1 VYDRAQIDAIL
12 DEALVCH
19 VGFVHDGQPF
29 VIPTLH
35 ARVGDVVYVHGSSA
49 SRMLRML
56 AEGAPCAL
64 TATLLDGIVLAR
76 SAFHHSAN
84 YRSVTVLGRASLV
97 QSDEERLRALEAF
110 SEHLV
115 PGRWAQVRAPN
126 RKELKATQVL
136 ALALDEASAKVR
148 RGPPVDDDED
158 VGSDVW
164 AGEIPLQLQALQPRP
179 DPQLAAGIALP
190 REVSAWRATRD
201 GSHLLAGR
209 APGAS
214 ARSTSAAL
222 RAQLRAVDPHA
233 RAGPVAMRLRA
244 QPGDAFAMV
253 RARQRLA
260 VTDDAGGS
268 DLETAAQPSRQAQRG
283 IQLALVFEDLT
294 IGAPDV
300 LDPDRRVVQAD
311 GMAAHDAHGH
321 ELEDPAI
328 LAHDVVRADAR
339 QLVQLDV
346 GNVGREGVEGRLHAV
361 VDGVVLDD
369 HPRPPPSRSRA
380 SSAGA

>member
-1 VYDRAQIDAIL
+1 MTTTAPSPRVRVRRAPTRGVYDRAQIDAIL

-158 VGSDVW
+158 MGSDVW

-190 REVSAWRATRD
+190 REVSAWRAT
-201 GSHLLAGR
+201 GE
-209 APGAS
+209 
-214 ARSTSAAL
+214 
-222 RAQLRAVDPHA
+222 Q
-233 RAGPVAMRLRA
+233 
-244 QPGDAFAMV
+244 
-253 RARQRLA
+253 
-260 VTDDAGGS
+260 
-268 DLETAAQPSRQAQRG
+268 E
-283 IQLALVFEDLT
+283 
-294 IGAPDV
+294 
-300 LDPDRRVVQAD
+300 
-311 GMAAHDAHGH
+311 
-321 ELEDPAI
+321 
-328 LAHDVVRADAR
+328 
-339 QLVQLDV
+339 
-346 GNVGREGVEGRLHAV
+346 
-361 VDGVVLDD
+361 
-369 HPRPPPSRSRA
+369 
-380 SSAGA
+380 